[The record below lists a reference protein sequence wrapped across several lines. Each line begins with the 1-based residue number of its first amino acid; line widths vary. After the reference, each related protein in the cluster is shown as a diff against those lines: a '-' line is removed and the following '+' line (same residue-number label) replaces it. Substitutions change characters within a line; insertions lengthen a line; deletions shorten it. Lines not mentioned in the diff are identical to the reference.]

1 MKKIGVLAIQ
11 GAVDEHIQMIES
23 AGALAFKVKHSND
36 LAGLDGLVLPGGEST
51 TMRKIM
57 KRYDLMEPVKAFASK
72 GKAIFGTCAG
82 LVLLS
87 KEIEGGEE
95 SLGLIEATAIRNGF
109 GRQKESFEA
118 ELNVEAFGEPA
129 FEAIFI
135 RAPYLIEPSNE
146 VAVLATVENRIVAAK
161 QANILVTAFHP
172 ELTNDNRWMNYF
184 LEKWYK
190 KSSRQFS
197 LLLLHIIYSLLALL

>member
-82 LVLLS
+82 LVLLL

-184 LEKWYK
+184 LEKMV
-190 KSSRQFS
+190 
-197 LLLLHIIYSLLALL
+197 